1 VVIKTAKDVVNLAR
15 IFLGAKLDELGRDAV
30 VSHITS
36 LNANLF
42 TQGLTFSRLE
52 KSMIEYVSTNGIGL
66 NEVKPID
73 LSWTTEE
80 RDEELEFLRSIVSY
94 ENARKVLS
102 GFDTPHPKLLIIFPR
117 DHWNRIKLS
126 YGISRL
132 LLLHGLTSF
141 IVFSDR
147 PLDQIPYIFDNLV
160 IITDKMLPMRDV
172 TGWTIVNLKRVEGEH
187 KPSNIDTT
195 LEKAGYTTKNL

>member
-1 VVIKTAKDVVNLAR
+1 VVIKTAKDDVNLAR
-15 IFLGAKLDELGRDAV
+15 IFLRSKLDELDRDAV

-102 GFDTPHPKLLIIFPR
+102 GFDATHPKLLIIFPR

-126 YGISRL
+126 HGISRL

-160 IITDKMLPMRDV
+160 IITDKMLPIRDA

-195 LEKAGYTTKNL
+195 LEKAGYATKNL

>member
-160 IITDKMLPMRDV
+160 IITDKMLPMRDA

-187 KPSNIDTT
+187 KPSNIDKT